1 VSERSNP
8 ETRQFP
14 LPHILRPGEVL
25 EGHADANGTVIAV
38 TKERLVVAE
47 GDSPVLDIPFSELR
61 RIQFDIERGRPATL
75 VIVPEHI
82 TNWPR
87 VVGIPIETLR
97 EAAFVLAR
105 VGERLNETSVE
116 QTG

>member
-1 VSERSNP
+1 MPNSEI
-8 ETRQFP
+8 RQFP

-38 TKERLVVAE
+38 TQERLVVAE
-47 GDSPVLDIPFSELR
+47 GDGPVLAIPFSELR
-61 RIQFDIERGRPATL
+61 RIQFDIERGRQATL

-82 TNWPR
+82 KNWPR
-87 VVGIPIETLR
+87 VVSIPIETLR
-97 EAAFVLAR
+97 EAALVLAR
-105 VGERLNETSVE
+105 VGERLNAGDQK